1 MKRLV
6 AGRLFGSASAVLLLC
21 ACVARGQQYS
31 ITTIAGGAPPATP
44 VSATGIS
51 IGQPRRLAVDSS
63 GNVYFTSG
71 NCVFEIA
78 AAGSLVLVAGTSRP
92 GFSGDNGPAVNAQ
105 LNLPVGL
112 AVDSSGNVYIAD
124 SLNNRIRVV
133 NSSGIISTIAGN
145 GAIGYPGAVGDAGQA
160 TQAQLYLPG
169 GVAVDNNG
177 NVYIADTG
185 HSLIREVTTDGNIN
199 SIAGNGYAGYSGDS
213 LPPLTGQVNKPQ
225 DVALDSSGNVY
236 IADTGNSAIRIIYG
250 PKTTVV
256 NATGGSLAGMLNTFA
271 GTAGTVG
278 YLGDSGIAYQASL
291 TSPSSVAVDPSG
303 NVYFTQPY
311 DGTIRQVNAN
321 GIINTIV
328 GLDVL
333 GFSGDGG
340 IASKALL
347 NTPMGVATDSQG
359 NLYIADTNNNRIRK
373 VVGFAGNIAT
383 YAGNGVLS
391 YSGDGGAATKAQFN
405 TPQGVAVDSGG
416 NYYVADSANNV
427 VRKVT
432 AGGVVSNFAGNGSGG
447 FGGDNGAAT
456 GAQLNSPHGV
466 AVDSAGNVYIA
477 DTGNSR
483 IRKVSGGVIGT
494 IAGSGTVGYSGDGG
508 AGPSAQLNSP
518 TGVAVDSAG
527 NVYIADFGN
536 NVIRKLSAGGA
547 ISTVAGNTR
556 QGYSGDGGGGT
567 QAQLNGPQGVGV
579 DSAGNVYIADTLNNR
594 VRKLSGGNIQTV
606 AGIGI
611 PGNSGDGGPAASA
624 QLAAPTGLAVDSAG
638 SIYVSNGSSNVRKI
652 FPNGPISTI
661 AGTNA
666 LGYSG
671 DGGPALNATFNG
683 ALGLAVDSAGNVYVA
698 DSGNNAIRQLQPL
711 ATGTGISAVVN
722 GAGNQTGSIAPGEIV
737 VLYGNGLGPS
747 AVVTN
752 QPNSNGVYSTAI
764 GGTAVYVGGTAAP
777 ILYASATQV
786 SAIVPFGVTGS
797 TAPVYVTYQGI
808 ATTPVSVPV
817 ATAAPALFTT
827 DFSGK
832 GQVAAVNQGS
842 TPTVNSASHPAN
854 AGTFVQ
860 LYATGGGATSPSS
873 TDGAIATGPAQLAQ
887 TATVS
892 IGGKNATVAYAGAAP
907 GSPNGVVQINVQ
919 IPSGLPAGQAEVL
932 VQIGG
937 VSSPTGAT
945 IAVSGN

>member
-21 ACVARGQQYS
+21 ASVAQGQQYS

-51 IGQPRRLAVDSS
+51 IGQPRRLAADSS
-63 GNVYFTSG
+63 GNIYFSSG
-71 NCVFEIA
+71 NCVFKITT
-78 AAGSLVLVAGTSRP
+78 AGNLVLVAGTSRP

-112 AVDSSGNVYIAD
+112 AVDSSGSVYIAD

-133 NSSGIISTIAGN
+133 NSSGVINTFAGN
-145 GAIGYPGAVGDAGQA
+145 GSIGYPGGVGDAGQA
-160 TQAQLYLPG
+160 SQAQLYLPG
-169 GVAVDNNG
+169 GVAVDSSG

-185 HSLIREVTTDGNIN
+185 HSLIREVTSDGNIN
-199 SIAGNGYAGYSGDS
+199 SIAGNGFAGYLGDS
-213 LPPLTGQVNKPQ
+213 EPAITGQVNRPQ
-225 DVALDSSGNVY
+225 DVAVDSAGNVY

-250 PKTTVV
+250 PKTTAV
-256 NATGGSLAGMLNTFA
+256 NSTGASLAGMLNTFA
-271 GTAGTVG
+271 GNYAVG
-278 YLGDSGIAYQASL
+278 YTGDAGIAYQASL

-303 NVYFTQPY
+303 NVYLTQPY
-311 DGTIRQVNAN
+311 NGTIRQVNAK
-321 GIINTIV
+321 GLINTIV
-328 GLDVL
+328 GLGVL
-333 GFSGDGG
+333 GFSGDGA

-359 NLYIADTNNNRIRK
+359 NLYIADTMNNRIRK
-373 VVGFAGNIAT
+373 VAGFAGNITT

-405 TPQGVAVDSGG
+405 TPQGVAVDSSG
-416 NYYVADSANNV
+416 NFYVADSANNV

-432 AGGVVSNFAGNGSGG
+432 AGGVISNFAGNGTGG

-477 DTGNSR
+477 DTGNAR
-483 IRKVSGGVIGT
+483 VRKVSGGVIST
-494 IAGSGTVGYSGDGG
+494 IAGSGTVGFSGDGG
-508 AGPSAQLNSP
+508 SGTSAQLSSP
-518 TGVAVDSAG
+518 TSLAVDSSG

-536 NVIRKLSAGGA
+536 NAIRELSSAGT
-547 ISTVAGNTR
+547 ISTVAGNGR
-556 QGYSGDGGGGT
+556 QGYSGDGGAGT

-611 PGNSGDGGPAASA
+611 PGNAGDGGPAASA
-624 QLAAPTGLAVDSAG
+624 QLAAPTGLAVDSSG

-652 FPNGPISTI
+652 YPSGPISTI
-661 AGTNA
+661 AGANA

-671 DGGPALNATFNG
+671 DGGPAVNATFNG

-722 GAGNQTGSIAPGEIV
+722 GAGNQTGPIAPGEII
-737 VLYGNGLGPS
+737 VLYGTGLGPS
-747 AVVTN
+747 SVVAN
-752 QPNSNGVYSTAI
+752 QPNSNGVYSTAV

-786 SAIVPFGVTGS
+786 SAIVPFGLSGS
-797 TAPVYVTYQGI
+797 TASIYITSQGI

-842 TPTVNSASHPAN
+842 TPTVNGAAHPAD

-860 LYATGGGATSPSS
+860 LYATGGGATSPAG
-873 TDGAIATGPAQLAQ
+873 TDGAIAAGPAQLTQ

-932 VQIGG
+932 LQIGG
-937 VSSPTGAT
+937 ASSPSGAT

>member
-21 ACVARGQQYS
+21 ACVAQGQQYS
-31 ITTIAGGAPPATP
+31 VTTIAGGAPPATP

-51 IGQPRRLAVDSS
+51 IGQPRRLAADSS
-63 GNVYFTSG
+63 GNIYFTSG
-71 NCVFEIA
+71 NCVFEIT

-133 NSSGIISTIAGN
+133 NSSGIINTFAGT
-145 GAIGYPGAVGDAGQA
+145 GAIGYAGAVGDAGQA
-160 TQAQLYLPG
+160 NQAQLYLPG
-169 GVAVDNNG
+169 GVAVDKNG

-199 SIAGNGYAGYSGDS
+199 SIAGDGYAGYSGDS

-256 NATGGSLAGMLNTFA
+256 NSTGASLAGMLNTFA
-271 GTAGTVG
+271 GNGAVG
-278 YLGDSGIAYQASL
+278 YLGDSGIAYQASI

-311 DGTIRQVNAN
+311 NGTIRQVNTK
-321 GIINTIV
+321 GLINTIV
-328 GLDVL
+328 GLGVM
-333 GFSGDGG
+333 GFSGDGA

-359 NLYIADTNNNRIRK
+359 NLYIADTINNRIRK
-373 VVGFAGNIAT
+373 VVGFAGNIST

-391 YSGDGGAATKAQFN
+391 YSGDGGPATKAQFN

-416 NYYVADSANNV
+416 NFYVADSANNV

-432 AGGVVSNFAGNGSGG
+432 AGGVVSTFAGNGTGG
-447 FGGDNGAAT
+447 FGGDSGAAT

-483 IRKVSGGVIGT
+483 IRQVSGGVIST

-508 AGPSAQLNSP
+508 SGTGAQLNSP
-518 TGVAVDSAG
+518 TSVAVDRSG
-527 NVYIADFGN
+527 TVYIADFGN
-536 NVIRKLSAGGA
+536 NVIRKLSGGA
-547 ISTVAGNTR
+547 ISTVAGNGR
-556 QGYSGDGGGGT
+556 QGYSGDGGAGT

-594 VRKLSGGNIQTV
+594 VRRLSGGNIQTI

-611 PGNSGDGGPAASA
+611 PGNGGDGGPATSA
-624 QLAAPTGLAVDSAG
+624 ELAAPTGLAVDSAG
-638 SIYVSNGSSNVRKI
+638 SVYVSNGSSSVRKI
-652 FPNGPISTI
+652 YPNGPISTI
-661 AGTNA
+661 AGADA

-711 ATGTGISAVVN
+711 ATGTGIAAVVN
-722 GAGNQTGSIAPGEIV
+722 GAGNQTGSIAPGEII
-737 VLYGNGLGPS
+737 VLYGNGLGPA
-747 AVVTN
+747 AVVAN

-786 SAIVPFGVTGS
+786 SAIVPFGLTGS
-797 TAPVYVTYQGI
+797 TAPVYVTYQGV

-832 GQVAAVNQGS
+832 GQVAAVNQGA
-842 TPTVNSASHPAN
+842 TPTINNASHPAN

-860 LYATGGGATSPSS
+860 LYATGGGTTSPASA
-873 TDGAIATGPAQLAQ
+873 DGAIAAGPAQLTQ
-887 TATVS
+887 NATVS

-937 VSSPTGAT
+937 VSSPAGAT

>member
-21 ACVARGQQYS
+21 ACVAQGQQYS

-51 IGQPRRLAVDSS
+51 IGQPRRLAADSA
-63 GNVYFTSG
+63 GNIYFTSG
-71 NCVFEIA
+71 NCVFEIT

-92 GFSGDNGPAVNAQ
+92 GFSGDSGPAVNAQ

-133 NSSGIISTIAGN
+133 NSSGIINTFAGT
-145 GAIGYPGAVGDAGQA
+145 GAIGYAGAVGDAGQA
-160 TQAQLYLPG
+160 NQAQLYLPG
-169 GVAVDNNG
+169 GVAVDKNG

-185 HSLIREVTTDGNIN
+185 HSLIREVTSDGNIN
-199 SIAGNGYAGYSGDS
+199 SITGNGFGGYIGDS
-213 LPPLTGQVNKPQ
+213 EPAITGQVNRPQ
-225 DVALDSSGNVY
+225 DVAVDSSGNVY

-250 PKTTVV
+250 PKTTLV
-256 NATGGSLAGMLNTFA
+256 NSTGGSLAGILNTFA
-271 GTAGTVG
+271 GDYAVG
-278 YLGDSGIAYQASL
+278 YTGDSGLAYKASL

-303 NVYFTQPY
+303 NVYFTEPY
-311 DGTIRQVNAN
+311 NGTIRQVNPN
-321 GIINTIV
+321 GLINTIV
-328 GLDVL
+328 GLGVM

-359 NLYIADTNNNRIRK
+359 NLYIADTANNRIRK
-373 VVGFAGNIAT
+373 VAGFAGNIST

-391 YSGDGGAATKAQFN
+391 YSGDGGAAVKAQFN
-405 TPQGVAVDSGG
+405 TPQGVAVDSSG
-416 NYYVADSANNV
+416 NFYVADSANNV

-432 AGGVVSNFAGNGSGG
+432 PGGVVSNFAGNGTSG

-456 GAQLNSPHGV
+456 GAQLNSPHTV
-466 AVDSAGNVYIA
+466 AVDSSGNVYIA
-477 DTGNSR
+477 DTGNAR
-483 IRKVSGGVIGT
+483 IRKVSGGVIAT
-494 IAGSGTVGYSGDGG
+494 IAGSGTVGFSGDGG
-508 AGPSAQLNSP
+508 SGTSAQLNSP
-518 TGVAVDSAG
+518 TAVAVDSAG

-536 NVIRKLSAGGA
+536 NAVRKLSSGGT
-547 ISTVAGNTR
+547 ISTVAGNSR
-556 QGYSGDGGGGT
+556 QGYSGDGGAGT
-567 QAQLNGPQGVGV
+567 QAQLNGPQGVAV

-594 VRKLSGGNIQTV
+594 VRKLTGGNIQTV

-611 PGNSGDGGPAASA
+611 PGNAGDGGPAASA
-624 QLAAPTGLAVDSAG
+624 QLAAPTGIAVDSSG

-652 FPNGPISTI
+652 YPSGPISTI
-661 AGTNA
+661 AGANA

-671 DGGPALNATFNG
+671 DGGLALNATFNG

-737 VLYGNGLGPS
+737 VLYGSGLGPA
-747 AVVTN
+747 AVVSN
-752 QPNSNGVYSTAI
+752 QPDSNGLYSTAI
-764 GGTAVYVGGTAAP
+764 GGTVVYVGGTAAP

-786 SAIVPFGVTGS
+786 SAIVPFGLTGS
-797 TAPVYVTYQGI
+797 TASVYVTYQGI
-808 ATTPVSVPV
+808 ATTPVPVPV

-832 GQVAAVNQGS
+832 GQVAAVNQGA
-842 TPTVNSASHPAN
+842 TPTINSASHPAN

-860 LYATGGGATSPSS
+860 LYATGGGTTSPGS
-873 TDGAIATGPAQLAQ
+873 TDGALAAGPAQLTQ
-887 TATVS
+887 PATVS

-937 VSSPTGAT
+937 VSSPGGAT

>member
-21 ACVARGQQYS
+21 ACVAQGQQYS

-63 GNVYFTSG
+63 DNVYFTSG
-71 NCVFEIA
+71 NCVFKITTD
-78 AAGSLVLVAGTSRP
+78 GSLVLVAGTSRP

-133 NSSGIISTIAGN
+133 NSSGIINTFAGT
-145 GAIGYPGAVGDAGQA
+145 GAIGYAGAVGDAGQA
-160 TQAQLYLPG
+160 NQAQLYLPG
-169 GVAVDNNG
+169 GVAVDKNG

-199 SIAGNGYAGYSGDS
+199 SIAGDGFAGYSGDS
-213 LPPLTGQVNKPQ
+213 LPPLTGEVNKPQ

-250 PKTTVV
+250 PKTTAV
-256 NATGGSLAGMLNTFA
+256 NATGASLAGMMNTFA
-271 GTAGTVG
+271 GNGAVG
-278 YLGDSGIAYQASL
+278 YLGDSGIAYQASI

-311 DGTIRQVNAN
+311 NGTIRQVNTN
-321 GIINTIV
+321 GLINTIV
-328 GLDVL
+328 GLGVM
-333 GFSGDGG
+333 GFSGDGA

-359 NLYIADTNNNRIRK
+359 NLYIADTINNRIRK
-373 VVGFAGNIAT
+373 VVGFAGNIST

-391 YSGDGGAATKAQFN
+391 YSGDGGPATKAQFN

-416 NYYVADSANNV
+416 NFYVADSANNV

-432 AGGVVSNFAGNGSGG
+432 AGGVVSTFAGNGTGG
-447 FGGDNGAAT
+447 FGGDSGAAT

-483 IRKVSGGVIGT
+483 IRQVSGGVINT

-508 AGPSAQLNSP
+508 SGTGAQLNSP
-518 TGVAVDSAG
+518 TSVAVDRSG
-527 NVYIADFGN
+527 TVYIADFGN
-536 NVIRKLSAGGA
+536 NVIRKLSGGA
-547 ISTVAGNTR
+547 ISTVAGNGR
-556 QGYSGDGGGGT
+556 QGYSGDGGAGT

-594 VRKLSGGNIQTV
+594 VRRLSGGNIQTI

-611 PGNSGDGGPAASA
+611 PGNGGDGGPATSA
-624 QLAAPTGLAVDSAG
+624 ELAAPTGLAVDSAG
-638 SIYVSNGSSNVRKI
+638 SVYVSNGSRSVRKI
-652 FPNGPISTI
+652 YPNGPISTI
-661 AGTNA
+661 AGADA

-711 ATGTGISAVVN
+711 ATGTGIAAVVN
-722 GAGNQTGSIAPGEIV
+722 GAGNQTGSIAPGEII
-737 VLYGNGLGPS
+737 VLYGNGLGPA
-747 AVVTN
+747 AVVAN

-786 SAIVPFGVTGS
+786 SAIVPFGLTGS
-797 TAPVYVTYQGI
+797 TAPVYVTYQGV

-832 GQVAAVNQGS
+832 GQVAAVNQGA
-842 TPTVNSASHPAN
+842 TPTINNASHPAN

-860 LYATGGGATSPSS
+860 LYATGGGTTSPASA
-873 TDGAIATGPAQLAQ
+873 DGAIAAGPAQLTQ
-887 TATVS
+887 NATVT

-919 IPSGLPAGQAEVL
+919 IPSGLPAGQADVS

-937 VSSPTGAT
+937 VSSPAGAT